1 MPADRSRATVGK
13 LRNPDPD
20 GVAMAAAATLGVLAG
35 VAAGVGW
42 ALAVTVALA
51 ALLAGVLLAGG
62 RPRGAP
68 LVGGRPS
75 RPTGAQLTGRGVG
88 RSALAGAL
96 GLAAL
101 ALAGAAVAG
110 VRAAAVHSGVLTGL
124 AGRGGTVTVEATV
137 AEEPDAVRYG
147 GRRVVLSVRRVE
159 VAGRV
164 WRTRE
169 RAGVVVPR
177 GAGAVAVGDR
187 LRLSAGVERSDRTD
201 PLGGRPAVLLRR
213 PRILSRSASR
223 SRLLRASETVRA
235 AVRER
240 ALAALPP
247 DRAGL
252 LAGIA
257 LGDTSLL
264 PADLDQAFTAAG
276 LTHLVAVSG
285 QNVGVVLAAGLG
297 VAVALGA
304 RRPLLA
310 VLGILLVV
318 LFALLTRWEPSVL
331 RASAMAVLA
340 LAGVATGRGP
350 GGRRALCLAVLLL
363 LLANPALAWSLGFR
377 LSVAATAGVLWLGP
391 TAGRVLPGRLPDV
404 VRSATGIT
412 LGAQAGAL
420 PVLALAFGQVSLA
433 GLAANLVALPL
444 ATAPMLLGVVAAASA
459 TVAPPLATLAC
470 RLADPFLAALVAVAD
485 RAAALPAASLTLSG
499 PARLLPAVAVAA
511 CTVLARRRAAALDR
525 AAEDRRRRRLRYATR
540 SHGDDGAD
548 PHARRARQPGGTPP
562 ETARTTRPQP

>member
-1 MPADRSRATVGK
+1 MAVAATVG
-13 LRNPDPD
+13 
-20 GVAMAAAATLGVLAG
+20 
-35 VAAGVGW
+35 
-42 ALAVTVALA
+42 
-51 ALLAGVLLAGG
+51 
-62 RPRGAP
+62 
-68 LVGGRPS
+68 
-75 RPTGAQLTGRGVG
+75 
-88 RSALAGAL
+88 
-96 GLAAL
+96 
-101 ALAGAAVAG
+101 
-110 VRAAAVHSGVLTGL
+110 
-124 AGRGGTVTVEATV
+124 
-137 AEEPDAVRYG
+137 EEPDAVRYG

-187 LRLSAGVERSDRTD
+187 LRLSAGVERSDRSD
-201 PLGGRPAVLLRR
+201 PLGGRPLVVLRR
-213 PRILSRSASR
+213 PRIRSSSAPR
-223 SRLLRASETVRA
+223 SRLVRASETVRA

-240 ALAALPP
+240 ALATLPP

-391 TAGRVLPGRLPDV
+391 TAGRVLPGGLPDV

-444 ATAPMLLGVVAAASA
+444 PT
-459 TVAPPLATLAC
+459 
-470 RLADPFLAALVAVAD
+470 
-485 RAAALPAASLTLSG
+485 ASLTLSG